1 MSPSST
7 PTLRH
12 ERALLRGGHR
22 WLAGI
27 DEVGRGALAGP
38 VTVGVVLV
46 DLSVRTAPRGLRDS
60 KLLTPEVRRVLAPKI
75 RRWAPH
81 HAVGHASPDEI
92 DRWGI
97 LRALRVAG
105 ERALAQIP
113 VPPDVVLLDGSYDW
127 LTKPRAGEP
136 TLFDDEDAWA
146 PPAYR
151 VRTMIKA
158 DLTCAAVAAASVL
171 AKTERDAWMV
181 QLARQHPGYGWEA
194 NKGYATPDHWA
205 ALDVHGPC
213 LLHRRSWRPFRP
225 DEAAPPARLA
235 AMPGQNGLT
244 LDDLEELLA

>member
-1 MSPSST
+1 MTPSST

-12 ERALLRGGHR
+12 ERALLRDGYR

-60 KLLTPEVRRVLAPKI
+60 KLLNPELRQVLAPKI

-92 DRWGI
+92 DTWGI

-105 ERALAQIP
+105 ERALAQLA
-113 VPPDVVLLDGSYDW
+113 VAPDVVLLDGSYDW

-136 TLFDDEDAWA
+136 TLFDDEDAWQ

-158 DLTCAAVAAASVL
+158 DLRCAAVAAASVL

-181 QLARQHPGYGWEA
+181 ELARQHPGYGWEA

-205 ALDVHGPC
+205 ALDLHGPC
-213 LLHRRSWRPFRP
+213 RLHRRSWRPFRP
-225 DEAAPPARLA
+225 DEARRPALDTG
-235 AMPGQNGLT
+235 MPGQNGLT